1 MRNKADGPFTL
12 LAAACAL
19 VLAGAAP
26 AASAAN
32 VLPNASFELGMCN
45 WYWHSAD
52 ADAFQARAAVEWE
65 DLLPDVREDGAWHGH
80 RCVRLVAAE
89 RQRLTARSGW
99 MQLPAKQPRTFSVFL
114 KRARTDAAAG
124 GGDVELW
131 IESPAGG
138 GRSVMGRV
146 KPTGAWQRFSVTQP
160 ADLAGGEWVRVAVR
174 LDGPQAVEADAT
186 QLEPGDHATAFAL
199 RQATEVAVTA
209 ASSDHWFT
217 GEETPTLVA
226 AVATSDPQGPATR
239 QVRLTATDFNGREIF
254 TREVSVNMN
263 TNKLPVALAPL
274 TARAFGNFRIRAEL
288 LGAEPDQ
295 DETQLNV
302 TRPVMM
308 RPPARASAFGATLR
322 LKRSD
327 FDLADK
333 MGVRWLRLPL
343 VTQWFVVEPK
353 RDQWRWFDEPLRAA
367 WRRGLEVLGA
377 LDASAHWENDAQD
390 RGSRPEE
397 WDNYVRQTVGHYHR
411 WIRAWEVWNE
421 PDQPGLLAG
430 RDPADQLK
438 NYVDLLKRAY
448 AAAKEAD
455 PSCLIVGGALG
466 DARWAPKLIELGALQ
481 AMDVLSVHMR
491 SRSPAE
497 DFEAMKPTLAELLA
511 GIRAAMKAHGG
522 EKPVWI
528 TAGGLSNV
536 GSSYREGRVEGPWR
550 SLRPTTARDAAAFLT
565 RQYALAMAAGVEKF
579 FYDVAAAP
587 TAAEEAATGFVEAD
601 GSPTA
606 VSAAYATAS
615 GLLDCATFVKRHDLG
630 SEARGFEFQRA
641 GENGR
646 VLVAWA
652 DAETGVEV
660 ALPAGWA
667 SSEVRALDIMGNLV
681 VREPAKARLTRSPIY
696 LVTSQ

>member
-1 MRNKADGPFTL
+1 MRNIADGSHTRW
-12 LAAACAL
+12 AAVCAL
-19 VLAGAAP
+19 VLAGSVS

-45 WYWHSAD
+45 WYWQSAD

-65 DLLPDVREDGAWHGH
+65 DLLPDVREEGAFHGQ

-99 MQLPAKQPRTFSVFL
+99 MQLPTKQPRTFSVFL
-114 KRARTDAAAG
+114 KRARADASAA

-131 IESPAGG
+131 VESPAGG

-160 ADLAGGEWVRVAVR
+160 ADLATGEWVRVAVR
-174 LDGPQAVEADAT
+174 LDGPQAVEVDAT
-186 QLEPGDHATAFAL
+186 QLEPGDQATAFAL

-209 ASSDHWFT
+209 ASSDHWFA

-226 AVATSDPQGPATR
+226 AVAASDPQGPATR
-239 QVRLTATDFNGREIF
+239 QVRLTATDFTGREIF
-254 TREVSVNMN
+254 TREVTVNMN

-274 TARAFGNFRIRAEL
+274 TARAFGNFRVRAEL
-288 LGAEPDQ
+288 LGAEPDH

-430 RDPADQLK
+430 RDQADQLK
-438 NYVDLLKRAY
+438 NYVDLLKRTY

-481 AMDVLSVHMR
+481 AMDVLSIHMR
-491 SRSPAE
+491 SRSPTE
-497 DFEAMKPTLAELLA
+497 DFETRKPALTELLA
-511 GIRAAMKAHGG
+511 AIRAAMKAHGG

-528 TAGGLSNV
+528 TAAGLSNV
-536 GSSYREGRVEGPWR
+536 GSSYREGRVDGPWR
-550 SLRPTTARDAAAFLT
+550 GLRKTTAHDAAALLS
-565 RQYALAMAAGVEKF
+565 RQYALALAAGVEKF
-579 FYDVAAAP
+579 FYDIAASP
-587 TAAEEAATGFVEAD
+587 TAAEDEATGFVESD

-606 VSAAYATAS
+606 VSAAYASAS

-630 SEARGFEFQRA
+630 AGARGFEFQRA

-652 DAETGVEV
+652 NTETGVEV

-667 SSEVRALDIMGNLV
+667 SAEVRALDVMGNMV
-681 VREPAKARLTRSPIY
+681 VREPGKARLTRSPIY